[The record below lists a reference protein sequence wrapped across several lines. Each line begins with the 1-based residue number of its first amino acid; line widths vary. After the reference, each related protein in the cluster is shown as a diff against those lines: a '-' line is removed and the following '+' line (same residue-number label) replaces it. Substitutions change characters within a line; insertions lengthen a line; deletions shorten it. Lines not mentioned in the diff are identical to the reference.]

1 MNNTLEAKG
10 VTIWRGETLLL
21 DAVDLTVGPGE
32 VLQLAGANGSGK
44 TTLLGALC
52 GLAELDEGEV
62 HWNGKLLHKDRAAFA
77 DALLYLGHRPGISGG
92 LTPVENLELFCALN
106 GGDAANIES
115 VLDELSLGL
124 QSMLPCRVLS
134 AGQQRRVALARLR
147 LQQRKLW
154 ILDEPLTSLDTAGLD
169 WVRTRIAE
177 QAAANGS
184 VIFTTH
190 QVLNLDS
197 VPIQTLH
204 LEASA

>member
-1 MNNTLEAKG
+1 MKNTLEASE

-21 DAVDLTVGPGE
+21 DAVDLKVGPGE
-32 VLQLAGANGSGK
+32 VMQLAGANGSGK
-44 TTLLGALC
+44 TTLLSALC

-62 HWNGKLLHKDRAAFA
+62 RWNGKPLHRDRAAFA
-77 DALLYLGHRPGISGG
+77 DALLYLGHKPGISGG
-92 LTPVENLELFCALN
+92 LTPVENLQLFCTLN
-106 GGDAANIES
+106 GGDASGIDS
-115 VLDELSLGL
+115 VLDELSLEV

-147 LQQRKLW
+147 LQKRKLW

-177 QAAANGS
+177 QVEANGS

-190 QVLNLDS
+190 QVLSLDS
-197 VPIQTLH
+197 VPVQTLR
-204 LEASA
+204 LESCT

>member
-1 MNNTLEAKG
+1 MIDTLEARE

-32 VLQLAGANGSGK
+32 VMQLAGANGSGK
-44 TTLLGALC
+44 TTLLSALC

-62 HWNGKLLHKDRAAFA
+62 RWNGKPLHRDRAGFS
-77 DALLYLGHRPGISGG
+77 DALLYLGHKPGISGG

-106 GGDAANIES
+106 GGDAAGIDS
-115 VLDELSLGL
+115 VLEELSLGF

-147 LQQRKLW
+147 LQKRNLW

-169 WVRTRIAE
+169 WVRARIAE
-177 QAAANGS
+177 QVAANGS

-190 QVLNLDS
+190 QVLSLDS
-197 VPIQTLH
+197 VPVQTLR
-204 LEASA
+204 LESRT